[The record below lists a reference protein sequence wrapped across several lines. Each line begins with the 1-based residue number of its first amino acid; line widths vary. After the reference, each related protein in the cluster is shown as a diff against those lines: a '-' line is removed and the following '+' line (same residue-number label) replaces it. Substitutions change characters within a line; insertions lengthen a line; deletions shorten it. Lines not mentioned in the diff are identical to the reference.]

1 VEQPKTSLTGVWQ
14 GLYSYMAFREP
25 VYFVATV
32 IQSGT
37 MLTGTVQEAEIGR
50 NGAPLNLFAYISGAK
65 VGNAVTFAKTYDG
78 SGGWNHAVHYDGML
92 NGDASEVEG
101 RWEIVN
107 EGSGR
112 FLMIRSPG
120 ATEAVARLIFE
131 KA

>member
-1 VEQPKTSLTGVWQ
+1 
-14 GLYSYMAFREP
+14 
-25 VYFVATV
+25 
-32 IQSGT
+32 
-37 MLTGTVQEAEIGR
+37 
-50 NGAPLNLFAYISGAK
+50 
-65 VGNAVTFAKTYDG
+65 
-78 SGGWNHAVHYDGML
+78 ML

>member
-50 NGAPLNLFAYISGAK
+50 NGAPLNLFAYKPMTAAA
-65 VGNAVTFAKTYDG
+65 VGIMPCTTMAC
-78 SGGWNHAVHYDGML
+78 
-92 NGDASEVEG
+92 
-101 RWEIVN
+101 
-107 EGSGR
+107 
-112 FLMIRSPG
+112 
-120 ATEAVARLIFE
+120 
-131 KA
+131 